1 MLDLVVQGPH
11 RSREIDGQFGAL
23 PVASRPLALSNIA
36 GTGGGWHPAAMGAE
50 TEKPVWERIA
60 EMGFADA
67 VESKGFKR
75 VNATHWKM
83 ESEGLTWRVRLVQGY

>member
-1 MLDLVVQGPH
+1 
-11 RSREIDGQFGAL
+11 
-23 PVASRPLALSNIA
+23 
-36 GTGGGWHPAAMGAE
+36 MGAE